1 MKKAEIIIANLA
13 LIALVLNL
21 MLIPGSGMLTVL
33 SFSILAVMYFYFGL
47 VIFNDVTVKE
57 VLKIRSISELIAL
70 RNIGAVATGAALA
83 LTIIGLM
90 FKIQLWPGANINLS
104 LGLFGLAVVTILGA
118 IKYSKSKSNY
128 YTKIFSR
135 VAIIGGLG
143 LIVFLLPETSL
154 VEFQYRNHPAYVEAY
169 KKAMANPNNK
179 ELWDNVQAERQKMY
193 ENAAVD

>member
-1 MKKAEIIIANLA
+1 MKKTEIIIATLA
-13 LIALVLNL
+13 IIALVLNL

-33 SFSILAVMYFYFGL
+33 SFSILAVIYFYFGL

-104 LGLFGLAVVTILGA
+104 IGLFGLAVVTILGA

-143 LIVFLLPETSL
+143 LIVFLLPKTSL

-169 KKAMANPNNK
+169 KKAMADPNNK

-193 ENAAVD
+193 ENAAVE

>member
-1 MKKAEIIIANLA
+1 MKKTEIIIATLA
-13 LIALVLNL
+13 IIALVLNL

-33 SFSILAVMYFYFGL
+33 SFSILAVIYFYFGL

-57 VLKIRSISELIAL
+57 VLKIRSISELIVL

-104 LGLFGLAVVTILGA
+104 VGLFGLAVVTILGA

-143 LIVFLLPETSL
+143 LIVFLLPKTSL

-169 KKAMANPNNK
+169 KKAMADPNNK

-193 ENAAVD
+193 ENAAVE